1 MKTRLYI
8 ENYEVELNED
18 VSFAITKQFTDLS
31 SPTDI
36 INDFSKTL
44 TIPYTNNN
52 DRLFGYI
59 YNPDF
64 IIRGLPE
71 NYLNNGKI
79 QGFTLNNNRLTYN
92 QWTNAPIQF
101 YKVVILDSELNEINE
116 YFNDNVLDSY
126 KDIEIDL
133 SEGSYISFELNGN
146 VLIDKV
152 VQIRWNIS
160 DFTSIGIQ
168 TLYLSFDVKTFS
180 SERLSSSAYRNN
192 IVIDNIG
199 LSNYPNFN
207 PDSKPVYKYF
217 DPTKKLNFRLE
228 HNDSILMEG
237 YVKIT
242 SIDSNGYNIVLNG
255 GLGKVF
261 KELQQITFNT
271 SDEESIEEKYKI
283 DGSKYINTQLN
294 KDLVATCWTE
304 GGVVDAPLKSIN
316 GEYLPF
322 YNIIGFTP
330 NNSFNE
336 GFDYSSYQYKENL
349 LTQRIFT
356 FLDTFNNNDGELK
369 NEFETNNNVSID
381 TVLKSGLKPRE
392 LAEFRSYLQTPFIYF
407 DRLFEIFREKAEY
420 LTGYKFNLDNNWFNY
435 TNPFYHKLV
444 YTLNS
449 AYVNGKETTTQPEIT
464 RSQGDGIIKYGNMD
478 NVDDLRSQQGSSF
491 TLKNLDN
498 TDYNFNPV
506 PQQVKIAGNTIY
518 IKGQC
523 VSSLYNENRIKC
535 LEINP
540 NVGLLVYIVN
550 KNNTYIKQ
558 QFYIVNPN
566 CDIENQYWYIDYP
579 HPYVTYQNIA
589 ATIRPKGDYIPDVK
603 IYDDDIRNEII
614 NDSNFIIDNTIAAT
628 IPDVVYQNSN
638 IGNDFEIYFT
648 LVGDVRGGSG
658 DNFLDR
664 YGTYSYTPFRFTY
677 PNSHFSGNA
686 VRIEEY
692 SPFCSIDLS
701 VGSVDVVKDNEGII
715 GLEQVKSNVG
725 IYYITNNRSDSLLTL
740 NEMWDNQY
748 NVFGEILKYCKMFN
762 ILIEVN
768 EIDKQIVFT
777 QKANYFKNYTVEDW
791 TNRVDYKT
799 FNITPQVAD
808 YRYFGFNYKPSELD
822 LLKIYREKYNAEYG
836 EVKYFAEYEFNNDT
850 KDVVNDIAH
859 TTLVSPSLVFWS
871 DLYDKLLLQYSVPE
885 ENYILN
891 YDKENKH
898 KSTFGSLFFYN
909 GIKEFDLSLS
919 ERIPLITDD
928 TDLMKQKQEYC
939 YSQYAGDYIEM
950 STYQSLS
957 ETLDINGTRFYSTF
971 GIPKELYHFVPY
983 TDLPQRGIYTLIW
996 RRYFQELYDLRNKII
1011 KCRVKFNAL
1020 DYSKFK
1026 WNQFVTIQNRLYFV
1040 NKINNFNPT
1049 EDFVEVELISVI
1061 NTLRYTETEYNERIN

>member
-79 QGFTLNNNRLTYN
+79 QGFTLTNNQLTYN

-116 YFNDNVLDSY
+116 YVNDNVIDSY

-133 SEGSYISFELNGN
+133 SEGSYISLTLNGN

-152 VQIRWNIS
+152 VQIRWNIA

-168 TLYLSFDVKTFS
+168 NLYLSFNVKTFT
-180 SERLSSSAYRNN
+180 SERLSSSVYKNN

-207 PDSKPVYKYF
+207 PDSKPIFKYF
-217 DPTKKLNFRLE
+217 DPTRKLNFRLE

-237 YVKIT
+237 YIKMT
-242 SIDSNGYNIVLNG
+242 SIDSNGYNITLNG

-261 KELQQITFNT
+261 KELQNITFNT
-271 SDEESIEEKYKI
+271 VPEEV
-283 DGSKYINTQLN
+283 DNDKYIIQGDKYVNVTLN
-294 KDLVATCWTE
+294 ADLIANCWTD
-304 GGVVDAPLKSIN
+304 GGVVNSPIKNIR
-316 GEYLPF
+316 GEYIPF

-330 NNSFNE
+330 NNSINE
-336 GFDYSSYQYKENL
+336 GFDYTSYQYEDK
-349 LTQRIFT
+349 IFT
-356 FLDTFNNNDGELK
+356 FLDVFDQDGGISK
-369 NEFETNNNVSID
+369 TQFEDNNNVSID

-407 DRLFEIFREKAEY
+407 DRLFEIFGEKSEEV
-420 LTGYKFNLDNNWFNY
+420 TGYRFNLDNKWFNY
-435 TNPFYHKLV
+435 NNPYYHRLV

-449 AYVNGKETTTQPEIT
+449 SYVNGKETTSQPNIV
-464 RSQGDGIIKYGNMD
+464 RSGLDYTINYGDGNDGAKIRT
-478 NVDDLRSQQGSSF
+478 LSF
-491 TLKNLDN
+491 NTLSGEQ
-498 TDYNFNPV
+498 YNFNTIP
-506 PQQVKIAGNTIY
+506 PQIKIAGNTIY

-523 VSSLYNENRIKC
+523 VSNLYSPDYIKC

-540 NVGLLVYIVN
+540 NVGLRVSIQ
-550 KNNTYIKQ
+550 NNGNLNEHQ
-558 QFYIVNPN
+558 VFYIVNPN
-566 CDIENQYWYIDYP
+566 CDIENQYWYIDEP
-579 HPYVTYQNIA
+579 LPYVSYQNIA
-589 ATIRPKGDYIPDVK
+589 ATIRPIGDYVPDVK
-603 IYDDDIRNEII
+603 IDSENLRERVI
-614 NDSNFIIDNTIAAT
+614 NQTKYIIDNTIAAQ
-628 IPDVVYQNSN
+628 IPDYVLNNDDLS
-638 IGNDFEIYFT
+638 NDFTFITTF
-648 LVGDVRGGSG
+648 VGDYINNVEDEG
-658 DNFLDR
+658 DFSD
-664 YGTYSYTPFRFTY
+664 TPIRFTY
-677 PNSHFSGNA
+677 PSAYVAAVTNSQIEDFSP
-686 VRIEEY
+686 Y
-692 SPFCSIDLS
+692 CFIDLT
-701 VGSVDVVKDNEGII
+701 VGNTEVVKENEGII

-725 IYYITNNRSDSLLTL
+725 VYYITNNRSNTLLTL
-740 NEMWDNQY
+740 NDMWDKER

-762 ILIEVN
+762 ILIEVD
-768 EIDKQIVFT
+768 EINKQINFT
-777 QKANYFKNYTVEDW
+777 QKGNYFKNYTVEDW
-791 TNRVDYKT
+791 TNRVDYKS

-808 YRYFGFNYKPSELD
+808 YKYFGFNYKPSELD
-822 LLKIYREKYNAEYG
+822 LLKAYKEKYNSEYGEIKYNAEY
-836 EVKYFAEYEFNNDT
+836 AFNNDT
-850 KDVVNDIAH
+850 KEVVKDITH
-859 TTLVSPSLVFWS
+859 TTLVAPSLVFWS
-871 DLYDKLLLQYSVPE
+871 DLYDNFLLQYSVPN

-891 YDKENKH
+891 FDKENKH

-919 ERIPLITDD
+919 ERIPKITDD
-928 TDLMKQKQEYC
+928 TDLMKQSQQYC
-939 YSQYAGDYIEM
+939 YAQESGYYIEM
-950 STYQSLS
+950 NTYQSLS
-957 ETLDINGTRFYSTF
+957 ETLDINGVRFYSTF
-971 GIPKELYHFVPY
+971 GIPKEIYHG
-983 TDLPQRGIYTLIW
+983 TITNGNIHRGIYDLIW
-996 RRYFQELYDLRNKII
+996 KRYFQELYDLRNKII

-1020 DYSKFK
+1020 DYSRFK
-1026 WNQFVTIQNRLYFV
+1026 WNNFVTIQNRLYFV
-1040 NKINNFNPT
+1040 NKINNFNPV
-1049 EDFVEVELISVI
+1049 EDFVDVELISVI
-1061 NTLRYTETEYNERIN
+1061 DTLRYSETEYNERINLS